1 MDCSPPGSS
10 VHGISPG
17 KNTGV
22 GCHALL
28 QGIFPTQGSNPRLLC
43 LLHWQAGLYHKSHL
57 GSHSTLLLLLLSHF
71 SRVRLCATPQ
81 MRPHRRQPTRLLH
94 PWDFP
99 GKSTGVGC
107 HCFLRFH
114 PTSCYFFFSTILF
127 NPSHPLNW
135 ASQVCS
141 VKDSACHCRRCR
153 SERFPEGN
161 GYPFQYSCL
170 KSPMD
175 RGAWQVIFH
184 GVAKSWL

>member
-107 HCFLRFH
+107 HCLLR
-114 PTSCYFFFSTILF
+114 TSPPYNYRNYHCCHSNQVQRSLD
-127 NPSHPLNW
+127 HVKLCLPLTLRLT
-135 ASQVCS
+135 SLS
-141 VKDSACHCRRCR
+141 
-153 SERFPEGN
+153 G
-161 GYPFQYSCL
+161 
-170 KSPMD
+170 
-175 RGAWQVIFH
+175 II
-184 GVAKSWL
+184 